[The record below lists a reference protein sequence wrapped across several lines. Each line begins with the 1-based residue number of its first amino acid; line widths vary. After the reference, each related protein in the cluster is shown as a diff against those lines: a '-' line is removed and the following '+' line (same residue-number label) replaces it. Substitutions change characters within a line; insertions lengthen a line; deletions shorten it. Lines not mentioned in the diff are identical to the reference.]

1 MQTSEAEEGEEVCGF
16 GPLRGNHFDQG
27 LRRGAIRLGLV
38 LNGRQC
44 GTAEGRAVRKLP
56 LRVHPRSES
65 RFNIS
70 LR

>member
-27 LRRGAIRLGLV
+27 LWRGAIRLGLV
-38 LNGRQC
+38 LDGRQG